1 MSTESSEW
9 DLVRQAQQNDAA
21 ALAAL
26 FSKHRA
32 RLRNMVRLHL
42 NPRLAG
48 RVDASDVVQ
57 EAYLEASRV
66 LKDYLA
72 NPQVPFFLWLRH
84 LTGQKV
90 IEAHRRHLGARKRG
104 AEREV
109 PLHRGGMPGANS
121 ESMAIE
127 LIGRVATPSILS
139 MKAEMKTRLQQ
150 ILDDMDD
157 MDREVLM
164 LRHFEQLSNAETAEV
179 LGIEKS
185 AASKRYI
192 RALERIQE
200 TMGGMESQF

>member
-1 MSTESSEW
+1 MSSESTEW

-32 RLRNMVRLHL
+32 RLRNLVRLRL
-42 NPRLAG
+42 NPRLAS

-57 EAYLEASRV
+57 EAYLEAARV

-72 NPQVPFFLWLRH
+72 DPQIPFFLWLRH
-84 LTGQKV
+84 LTGQKL
-90 IEAHRRHLGARKRG
+90 IEAHRRHLGAQKRG
-104 AEREV
+104 ADREV
-109 PLHRGGMPGANS
+109 SLQRGAMPGANS
-121 ESMAIE
+121 ESMAID
-127 LIGRVATPSILS
+127 LIGRVATPSIIS
-139 MKAEMKTRLQQ
+139 MKAEMKTRLEK
-150 ILDDMDD
+150 ILDDLDD

-164 LRHFEQLSNAETAEV
+164 LRHFEHLSNAETAQV